1 MEPNKEPGVSGKER
15 SGKTWL
21 NSEEYEAQ
29 KEFADTM
36 EEAEKGFQS
45 TGQNLHGRSDLSNQ
59 GAQVGVTLTEDAV
72 IEALRRSPQVDI
84 GSLIVMVKGNV
95 VHLEGIVEDMA
106 ELREM
111 ESIANNVPGVS
122 KVVSHVELKRDD
134 SQELKDLQ

>member
-1 MEPNKEPGVSGKER
+1 MEPNKEPGVSGKDR

-21 NSEEYEAQ
+21 NPEEYEAQ

-45 TGQNLHGRSDLSNQ
+45 TGQNLVGRSDLENQ
-59 GAQVGVTLTEDAV
+59 GNQVGVTLTEDAV
-72 IEALRRSPQVDI
+72 IEALRRSPEADI
-84 GSLIVMVKGNV
+84 SDVIVSVTGSV
-95 VHLEGIVEDMA
+95 VHLEGLVYDMKA
-106 ELREM
+106 LREM
-111 ESIANNVPGVS
+111 ESIASNVPGVS

>member
-15 SGKTWL
+15 SGKTWI
-21 NSEEYEAQ
+21 NPEEYEAQ

-84 GSLIVMVKGNV
+84 SNLIVSVKESV
-95 VHLEGIVEDMA
+95 VHLEGLVEDMK

-122 KVVSHVELKRDD
+122 KVVSHVELKKDD
-134 SQELKDLQ
+134 SQELRDIQ